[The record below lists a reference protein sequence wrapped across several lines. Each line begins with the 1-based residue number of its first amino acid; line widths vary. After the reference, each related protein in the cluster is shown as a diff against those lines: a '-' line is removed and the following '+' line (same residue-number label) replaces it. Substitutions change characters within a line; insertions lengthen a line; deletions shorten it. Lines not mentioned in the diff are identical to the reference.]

1 MGSNSRKKNSLMRFL
16 LYILRWECSSPLLA
30 LCLIWLEPVGA
41 VWATII
47 ANLIGGIIFF
57 WVDRVIFKEDK

>member
-1 MGSNSRKKNSLMRFL
+1 MGIRNTGVKRFL
-16 LYILRWECSSPLLA
+16 LYILRWECSSPILA

-41 VWATII
+41 VWATVI